1 MYVKSL
7 MLRPERAIAVAI
19 TQRVRLALMNQ
30 TKERSPMNRQLKTG
44 LVLCL
49 GLAMAGCGGQK
60 IKPGDVLCPIVG
72 AAAGAGVVA
81 AGADTDETGALAG
94 GAVVGAAIAY
104 LVCHEADKPAPA
116 APAPAP
122 APAPARA
129 TTLPSARASTARS
142 HRSRPRRG
150 GQTGPHSASRSA
162 SAKAQLKYSADG
174 SAQRFHRTHAAPARA
189 PAACPAPHP
198 PAASP
203 AGDGSAKAV
212 RSAPPAWRAATAPRP
227 RPAIKQTNEPGRPS
241 DQNRQSR

>member
-1 MYVKSL
+1 
-7 MLRPERAIAVAI
+7 
-19 TQRVRLALMNQ
+19 
-30 TKERSPMNRQLKTG
+30 MNRQLKTG

-122 APAPARA
+122 APAPV
-129 TTLPSARASTARS
+129 
-142 HRSRPRRG
+142 
-150 GQTGPHSASRSA
+150 
-162 SAKAQLKYSADG
+162 AKKV
-174 SAQRFHRTHAAPARA
+174 TP
-189 PAACPAPHP
+189 PPPPP
-198 PAASP
+198 PAAPEVGSKIISLEGTNFDFNKATLTA
-203 AGDGSAKAV
+203 AGTAKLDEAAKVLGENPTVKLNVEGHTDGVGSAAYNQGLSERRAKAV
-212 RSAPPAWRAATAPRP
+212 VAYLVSKGVDGARLNPVGYGKSKPVATNDTAEGRAKNR
-227 RPAIKQTNEPGRPS
+227 RVDLVVS
-241 DQNRQSR
+241 DN

>member
-1 MYVKSL
+1 
-7 MLRPERAIAVAI
+7 
-19 TQRVRLALMNQ
+19 
-30 TKERSPMNRQLKTG
+30 MNRQLKTG

-122 APAPARA
+122 APAPV
-129 TTLPSARASTARS
+129 
-142 HRSRPRRG
+142 
-150 GQTGPHSASRSA
+150 
-162 SAKAQLKYSADG
+162 AKKL
-174 SAQRFHRTHAAPARA
+174 TP
-189 PAACPAPHP
+189 PPPPP
-198 PAASP
+198 PAAPEVGSKIISLEGTNFDFNKATLTA
-203 AGDGSAKAV
+203 AGTAKLDEAAKVLGENPTVKLNVEGHTDGVGSAAYNQGLSERRAKAV
-212 RSAPPAWRAATAPRP
+212 VAYLVGKGVDGARLNPVGYGKSKPVATNDTAEGRAKNR
-227 RPAIKQTNEPGRPS
+227 RVDLVVS
-241 DQNRQSR
+241 DN